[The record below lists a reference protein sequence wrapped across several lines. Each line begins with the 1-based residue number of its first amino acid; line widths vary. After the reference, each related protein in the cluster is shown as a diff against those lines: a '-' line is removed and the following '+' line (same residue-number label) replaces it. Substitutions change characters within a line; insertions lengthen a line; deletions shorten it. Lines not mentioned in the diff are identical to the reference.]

1 MPVVVCALCGE
12 RRAKRACP
20 ALDRWICPVCCGT
33 KRLVQINCPKDCAY
47 LAAAREHPP
56 VAEVRRQERDVELI
70 APCVRGLTEEQ
81 ARLFVA
87 VGSFLVQYQA
97 PGLQAPVDDD
107 VGQAAEALAATL
119 ETSARGV
126 IYERRPASLP
136 AERLAAGLK
145 ALLVE
150 AGSGSAF
157 ERDAAVVLRRLAE
170 AARSLRGA
178 ESADD
183 GRPFLSLLGRVLR
196 RPDSGPEPPPELAA
210 EPRIIIP

>member
-1 MPVVVCALCGE
+1 MQGVVCALCGQ
-12 RRAKRACP
+12 RKAKRACP

-33 KRLVQINCPKDCAY
+33 KRLVQINCPSDCAY

-56 VAEVRRQERDVELI
+56 VVEVRRHERDFEMI
-70 APCVRGLTEEQ
+70 APHVGGLSEVQ
-81 ARLFVA
+81 ARLFAA

-97 PGLQAPVDDD
+97 PELQVPVDDD
-107 VGQAAEALAATL
+107 VAEAADAVAATL

-136 AERLAAGLK
+136 AERLATGLK
-145 ALLVE
+145 ALLAE

-157 ERDAAVVLRRLAE
+157 ERDAAVALRRLAE
-170 AARSLRGA
+170 AARHAR
-178 ESADD
+178 SADTAGD
-183 GRPFLSLLGRVLR
+183 GRPFLALLGRVLSVEDR
-196 RPDSGPEPPPELAA
+196 GPAPEARSAA